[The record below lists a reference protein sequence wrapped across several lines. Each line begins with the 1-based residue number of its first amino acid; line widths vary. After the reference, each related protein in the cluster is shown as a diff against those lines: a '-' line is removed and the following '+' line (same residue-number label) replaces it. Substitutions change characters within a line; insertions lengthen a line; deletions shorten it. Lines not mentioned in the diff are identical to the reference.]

1 MATTKTLF
9 RAVALPGET
18 APYDRA
24 TLKVVYDPSAS
35 TDGRLPAVVVL
46 PGYNVEPDAYGWLA
60 KALAARGVVAV
71 TYTTLSENAG
81 TVSLSPGIDF
91 GALKPDTFG
100 SKVSATALAP
110 VLAELAKLEMVDS
123 AKIIVGGHSAGGTVA
138 LLNARADWFPGVCGA
153 FSYGGHTAAAT
164 AFGWPAATVLPLP
177 SQVPTLILGGTR
189 DGVIFGSAARYGE
202 EPPSATA
209 RVERTF
215 DDALTSDR
223 GDCFLALIDGANH
236 FSLAHP
242 SEPSSADFE
251 PTRPPEDIRS
261 LLESLVGDF
270 VLFCGAGADDKNTA
284 QQRLRATLLE
294 GAGDGASL
302 ITRGAVR

>member
-1 MATTKTLF
+1 MPTLF

-24 TLKVVYDPSAS
+24 TLKVFCPAAAAAEESS
-35 TDGRLPAVVVL
+35 EKKLPVVVFL
-46 PGYNVEPDAYGWLA
+46 PGYNVEPEAYGWLA

-71 TYTTLSENAG
+71 TYTTLTENGG

-91 GALKPDTFG
+91 GALAPETFG
-100 SKVSATALAP
+100 SKVSATALAA
-110 VLAELAKLEMVDS
+110 VLAALAALEMVDS
-123 AKIIVGGHSAGGTVA
+123 TKVILGGHSAGGTMA
-138 LLNARADWFPGVCGA
+138 LLNARSDWGICGV
-153 FSYGGHTAAAT
+153 FSYGGHTAASIGL
-164 AFGWPAATVLPLP
+164 GWPANTVLPLP

-189 DGVIFGSAARYGE
+189 DGVIAGSAARYGE
-202 EPPSATA
+202 ETASATA

-215 DDALTSDR
+215 DEALTSNRD
-223 GDCFLALIDGANH
+223 DCFLALIDGANH

-251 PTRPPEDIRS
+251 ATRPPEEIRS
-261 LLESLVGDF
+261 LLEKIVGDF
-270 VLFCGAGADDKNTA
+270 AEFCGGSATA
-284 QQRLRATLLE
+284 QQRLRATILG
-294 GAGDGASL
+294 GADDGSSL